1 MHLIRLT
8 EQTHD
13 VADVVDVQVHQR
25 TARTGRVKGD
35 RRFPGAESIVPAGI
49 LAEVALHQLHFAYA
63 GQQFADLVVIFQI
76 LGGHGLEQEDFPAA
90 GQIRQLLCLQGIDGH
105 RLFHDDVLPRLDGH
119 LGIAGVL
126 VVRHGQIDHVHV
138 LQQLKIVGGML
149 GDAVLFAQLPRRLC
163 AALGAADALHRKR

>member
-8 EQTHD
+8 EQAHD
-13 VADVVDVQVHQR
+13 VADVVDVQIHQCA
-25 TARTGRVKGD
+25 ARTGRVKGD
-35 RRFPGAESIVPAGI
+35 RRLPGAEGIVPAGI
-49 LAEVALHQLHFAYA
+49 LAEVALHQLYFAHA
-63 GQQFADLVVIFQI
+63 GQQLADLVVIFQI
-76 LGGHGLEQEDFPAA
+76 LGGHGLEQEDLPAA

-138 LQQLKIVGGML
+138 L
-149 GDAVLFAQLPRRLC
+149 
-163 AALGAADALHRKR
+163 